1 MKIYNEC
8 TFLNAD
14 GIAKVENMYK
24 ATFVME
30 SCIKGKHGWAN
41 FPAAI
46 FYTEEAHPQG
56 SNYFALYHNGEQF
69 MITNGITATEPFEGI
84 QIGDNVYYSRYRHD
98 YRECGPVAIDG
109 GRDYTKLV
117 GDTNAGKRVT
127 LKVNK
132 DKLEVMDNFDKLSEV
147 VDDVMSD
154 LEGNP
159 VEVR

>member
-1 MKIYNEC
+1 MKIHNEC
-8 TFLNAD
+8 TFLKPD

-69 MITNGITATEPFEGI
+69 MITNGITATEPFTGV
-84 QIGDNVYYSRYRHD
+84 QVGDDVYYSHYRND
-98 YRECGPVAIDG
+98 YRNCGPVAIDG
-109 GRDYTKLV
+109 GRDYIKLS
-117 GDTNAGKRVT
+117 GDILACKQVQLR
-127 LKVNK
+127 VNK
-132 DKLEVMDNFDKLSEV
+132 DKLEV
-147 VDDVMSD
+147 VDGIS
-154 LEGNP
+154 N
-159 VEVR
+159 

>member
-1 MKIYNEC
+1 MKIHNEC
-8 TFLNAD
+8 TFLKSD

-30 SCIKGKHGWAN
+30 SCLKGKNGWCN

-46 FYTEEAHPQG
+46 FYTEEAHPEG
-56 SNYFALYHNGEQF
+56 SNYFALYEDQGTRLTKNTRF
-69 MITNGITATEPFEGI
+69 MITNGITAIEPFEGI
-84 QIGDNVYYSRYRHD
+84 QIGDDVYYSRYRHD

-117 GDTNAGKRVT
+117 GDINAAKKVT

-132 DKLEVMDNFDKLSEV
+132 EKLEV
-147 VDDVMSD
+147 VDGIS
-154 LEGNP
+154 N
-159 VEVR
+159 